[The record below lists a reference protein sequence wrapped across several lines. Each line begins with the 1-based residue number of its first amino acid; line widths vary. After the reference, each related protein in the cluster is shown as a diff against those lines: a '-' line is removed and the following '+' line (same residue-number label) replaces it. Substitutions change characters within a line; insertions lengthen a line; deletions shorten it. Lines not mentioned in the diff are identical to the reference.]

1 VHCRLSDQAFNEW
14 CNSVYDALIAAWQG
28 WDQAYRTA
36 QLQKRSK
43 GGPQGWDAS
52 SPMRNQQLISD
63 ELRRQVISW
72 LLNEQSFNGR
82 PAMLDREN
90 NWDRMSLSQAKQYAS
105 EIQFFE
111 QAFEWQNMIYVCYP
125 YYRARG
131 NRWNEL
137 TSIEAA
143 DPTFAQFLRAGS
155 VRVIVPARPG
165 MELAVRNWLAY
176 CEPFLD
182 GTFLYRETTIFCRL
196 RKRSATLPRRF
207 RGVSQDPAGRR
218 A

>member
-1 VHCRLSDQAFNEW
+1 
-14 CNSVYDALIAAWQG
+14 
-28 WDQAYRTA
+28 
-36 QLQKRSK
+36 
-43 GGPQGWDAS
+43 
-52 SPMRNQQLISD
+52 
-63 ELRRQVISW
+63 
-72 LLNEQSFNGR
+72 
-82 PAMLDREN
+82 
-90 NWDRMSLSQAKQYAS
+90 MSLSQAKQYAS

-125 YYRARG
+125 YYWARG

-182 GTFLYRETTIFCRL
+182 GTLPVPGDDDFLSIAQEIRDLTAPISGGEPGPCWEARMSTSL
-196 RKRSATLPRRF
+196 LWLDPGSTLPTN
-207 RGVSQDPAGRR
+207 GGRR
-218 A
+218 LGLAPNTPEDPLCC